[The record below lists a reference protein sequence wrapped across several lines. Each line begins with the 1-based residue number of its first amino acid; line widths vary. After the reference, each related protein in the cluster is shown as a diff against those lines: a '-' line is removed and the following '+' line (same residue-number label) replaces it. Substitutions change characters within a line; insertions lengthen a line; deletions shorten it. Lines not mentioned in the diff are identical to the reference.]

1 MNAPLA
7 IVTGGSRGLGFETAR
22 QLGKLG
28 YRLVIAS
35 KDKKRLEAAAKA
47 LQAQGYDVTAKPL
60 DVASSLSIAAFGK
73 WAAKLGSIAV
83 LVNAAGILPETSGAH
98 SGKGATVL
106 GAGDKEVAATLT
118 VNAIG
123 PWRLCKAIAP
133 RLADNGRIVNVS
145 SGMGGLTEMGSG
157 YFGYRASKAALNVLT
172 RTLARELEPRGIM
185 VNSICPGWVKTD
197 MGGSN
202 ATRTVEQGAA
212 GIVWAATLPPGGPSG
227 GFFRDGQA
235 IAW

>member
-47 LQAQGYDVTAKPL
+47 LQAQGYDVTAMPL
-60 DVASSLSIAAFGK
+60 DVASSRAVAAFGK
-73 WAAKLGSIAV
+73 WAAKLGPAAV
-83 LVNAAGILPETSGAH
+83 LVNAAGILPETSGAY

-106 GAGDKEVAATLT
+106 GAGDKEVVATLT

-123 PWRLCKAIAP
+123 AWRLCKVIAP

-145 SGMGGLTEMGSG
+145 SGMGALTEMGSG
-157 YFGYRASKAALNVLT
+157 YFGYRGSKAALNVLT
-172 RTLARELEPRGIM
+172 RTLANELKPRGIM

-197 MGGSN
+197 MGGPN
-202 ATRTVEQGAA
+202 ATRTVEQGAS

>member
-28 YRLVIAS
+28 YRLIIAS
-35 KDKKRLEAAAKA
+35 KNKKKLEAAAKT
-47 LQAQGYDVTAKPL
+47 LKAQGYDVTAKPL
-60 DVASSLSIAAFGK
+60 DVASSPSIAAFGK
-73 WAAKLGSIAV
+73 WAAKLGPVAV
-83 LVNAAGILPETSGAH
+83 LVNAAGILPETSGAY

-106 GAGDKEVAATLT
+106 GAGDKEVVNTLT
-118 VNAIG
+118 VNTIG
-123 PWRLCKAIAP
+123 PWRLCKVIAP
-133 RLADNGRIVNVS
+133 LLADNGRIANVS
-145 SGMGGLTEMGSG
+145 SGMGALTEMGSG

-172 RTLARELEPRGIM
+172 RTLALELKPRGIM

-197 MGGSN
+197 MGGPS
-202 ATRTVEQGAA
+202 ATRTAEQGAS

-227 GFFRDGQA
+227 GFFRDGQP

>member
-47 LQAQGYDVTAKPL
+47 LKTQGYDVTAKTL
-60 DVASSLSIAAFGK
+60 DVASSRAATAFGK
-73 WAAKLGSIAV
+73 WAAKLGPVAV
-83 LVNAAGILPETSGAH
+83 LVNAAGILPETSGAY

-106 GAGDKEVAATLT
+106 GAGDKEVVDTLT

-123 PWRLCKAIAP
+123 AWRLCKVIAP

-145 SGMGGLTEMGSG
+145 SGMGALTEMGSG

-172 RTLARELEPRGIM
+172 RTLALELKPRGIM

-202 ATRTVEQGAA
+202 ATRTVEQGAS

>member
-47 LQAQGYDVTAKPL
+47 LKAEGYDVTAKLL
-60 DVASSLSIAAFGK
+60 DVASSPSIAAFGK
-73 WAAKLGSIAV
+73 WAAKLGPVAV
-83 LVNAAGILPETSGAH
+83 LVNAAGILPETSGAY

-106 GAGDKEVAATLT
+106 GAGDKEVVDTLT

-123 PWRLCKAIAP
+123 PWRLCKVIAP
-133 RLADNGRIVNVS
+133 LLSDNGRIVNVS
-145 SGMGGLTEMGSG
+145 SGMGALTEIGSG
-157 YFGYRASKAALNVLT
+157 YFGYRASKTALNVLS
-172 RTLARELEPRGIM
+172 RTLALELKPRGIM
-185 VNSICPGWVKTD
+185 VNSVCPGWVKTD
-197 MGGSN
+197 MGGPS
-202 ATRTVEQGAA
+202 ASRTVEQGAS

-235 IAW
+235 ITW

>member
-47 LQAQGYDVTAKPL
+47 LKAQGYDVTAKML
-60 DVASSLSIAAFGK
+60 DMASQRSIAAFGK
-73 WAAKLGSIAV
+73 WAGRFGPVAV
-83 LVNAAGILPETSGAH
+83 LVNGAGILPETSGAY

-106 GAGDKEVAATLT
+106 GAGDKEVVATLT

-123 PWRLCKAIAP
+123 PWRLCKVIAP
-133 RLADNGRIVNVS
+133 LLAGNGRIVNVS
-145 SGMGGLTEMGSG
+145 SGMGALTEMGSG

-172 RTLARELEPRGIM
+172 RTLALELKPRGVM
-185 VNSICPGWVKTD
+185 VNSICPGWVRTD
-197 MGGSN
+197 MGGAS
-202 ATRTVEQGAA
+202 ATRTVEQGAS

-227 GFFRDGQA
+227 GFFRDGQP